1 MYNEARMYLIQED
14 ELRRAVTLMDAI
26 AAMEQA
32 FVTYSQKRATVPPV
46 VQLDVPENRGEIHIK
61 AGHIHGASEYVI
73 KIAAGFYDNPK
84 RKLPVGSGLMMVF
97 DSVTGFPQA
106 ILLDNGFLT
115 ELRTAA
121 AGAVAAKYMATKNV
135 EQVGILG
142 AGVQGRFQLE
152 ALACVRHFQRVRIY
166 DHHSANIEKYLSEMQ
181 GKFGAQ
187 IEAAST
193 PEEAAR
199 GSNVLIT
206 ATPSRKPLVL
216 GEWIHQGTH
225 ITAMGS
231 DSPDK
236 QELDTSVLARA
247 DRIIADSIVQCVI
260 QGEIHHAVKVGILKD
275 LDVDGELGDVISG
288 TVPGR
293 LNDEEI
299 TICDLTGVGVQD
311 AAIAKIAYQK
321 SRTMNFG
328 REI

>member
-1 MYNEARMYLIQED
+1 MAPMYLISEA
-14 ELRRAVTLMDAI
+14 ELRRAVTLSDAI
-26 AAMEQA
+26 PAMEEA

-46 VQLDVPENRGEIHIK
+46 VQLDVPENRGEIHVK

-73 KIAAGFYDNPK
+73 KIAAGFYDNPE
-84 RKLPVGSGLMMVF
+84 RNLPVGSGLMMVF
-97 DSVTGFPQA
+97 DSVTGFPLA
-106 ILLDNGFLT
+106 MLLDNGFLT

-121 AGAVAAKYMATKNV
+121 AGAVAAKYMAPQKV
-135 EQVGILG
+135 DQVGIIG

-152 ALACVRHFQRVRIY
+152 SLAQVRHFRRVRVY
-166 DHHSANIEKYLSEMQ
+166 DHHTKNVTKYLSDMQ
-181 GKFGAQ
+181 PKFEAQ
-187 IEAAST
+187 MEAAST
-193 PEEAAR
+193 SEDAVR
-199 GSNVLIT
+199 GSNVIIT
-206 ATPSRKPLVL
+206 ATPSRKPILL
-216 GEWIHQGTH
+216 GEWIGPRTH

-247 DRIIADSIVQCVI
+247 DRIIADSVVQCVI

-275 LDVDGELGDVISG
+275 TDVDGELGDVISG
-288 TVPGR
+288 KVPGR

-321 SRTMNFG
+321 ARSLNLG
-328 REI
+328 REIQV

>member
-1 MYNEARMYLIQED
+1 MYLISEA
-14 ELRRAVTLMDAI
+14 ELRRAVTLADAI
-26 AAMEQA
+26 PAMEEA
-32 FVTYSQKRATVPPV
+32 FVTYSEKRATVPPV

-73 KIAAGFYDNPK
+73 KIAAGFYDNPA
-84 RKLPVGSGLMMVF
+84 RNLPVGSGLMMVF
-97 DSVTGFPQA
+97 DSVTGFPLA
-106 ILLDNGFLT
+106 MLLDNGFLT

-121 AGAVAAKYMATKNV
+121 AGAVAAKYMAIQNV
-135 EQVGILG
+135 DQVGIIG
-142 AGVQGRFQLE
+142 AGIQGRFQLE
-152 ALACVRHFQRVRIY
+152 ALACVRRFQRARVY
-166 DHHSANIEKYLSEMQ
+166 DHHSANVAKYLADLQ
-181 GKFGAQ
+181 GKFEGR
-187 IEAAST
+187 IEPAST

-199 GSNVLIT
+199 GSNVIIT
-206 ATPSRKPLVL
+206 ATPSRKPILL
-216 GEWIHQGTH
+216 GEWIGPGTH

-247 DRIIADSIVQCVI
+247 DRIIADSVAQCII
-260 QGEIHHAVKVGILKD
+260 QGEIRHAVKVGILQET
-275 LDVDGELGDVISG
+275 DVDGELGDVISG
-288 TVPGR
+288 KVPGR

-321 SRTMNFG
+321 SRDLNFG

>member
-1 MYNEARMYLIQED
+1 MYLISEA
-14 ELRRAVTLMDAI
+14 ELRRAVTLADAI
-26 AAMEQA
+26 PAMEEA
-32 FVTYSQKRATVPPV
+32 FVKYSEKRATVPPV

-73 KIAAGFYDNPK
+73 KIAAGFYDNPA
-84 RKLPVGSGLMMVF
+84 RNLPVGSGLMMVF
-97 DSVTGFPQA
+97 DSVTGFPLA
-106 ILLDNGFLT
+106 MLLDNGFLT

-121 AGAVAAKYMATKNV
+121 AGAVAAKHMAIQNV
-135 EQVGILG
+135 DQVGIFG

-152 ALACVRHFQRVRIY
+152 ALASVRRFQHVRVY
-166 DHHSANIEKYLSEMQ
+166 DHHSANVGKYLADLQ
-181 GKFGAQ
+181 GKFEAR
-187 IEAAST
+187 IEPAFT

-199 GSNVLIT
+199 GSNVIIT
-206 ATPSRKPLVL
+206 ATPSRKPILL
-216 GEWIHQGTH
+216 GEWISPGTH

-247 DRIIADSIVQCVI
+247 DRIIADSVVQCVI
-260 QGEIHHAVKVGILKD
+260 QGEIHHAVKVGILQET
-275 LDVDGELGDVISG
+275 DVDGELGDVISG
-288 TVPGR
+288 KVPGR
-293 LNDEEI
+293 LNDKEI

-321 SRTMNFG
+321 SRALNFG